1 VNTSLKSQ
9 TERFLQKKIVFS
21 DIIGAEETVMT
32 KKIMIIDDEQN
43 SLILSKAILSSA
55 GYEVITESDS
65 TRALQTVKEQMPD
78 LVLMDVVMPTVN
90 GVELA
95 MKIKEDPALKTVH
108 LFALTGM
115 PMINEHNKKFFE
127 KIILKPYHMEDLL
140 KEMKKFFEKQLEKQ
154 KAVK

>member
-1 VNTSLKSQ
+1 
-9 TERFLQKKIVFS
+9 
-21 DIIGAEETVMT
+21 MT

>member
-1 VNTSLKSQ
+1 
-9 TERFLQKKIVFS
+9 
-21 DIIGAEETVMT
+21 
-32 KKIMIIDDEQN
+32 MIIDDEQN